1 MNPGNNRPAAYD
13 PLPTLLDSP
22 DSYPQ
27 KLDLVRACI
36 LQIELDEPAY
46 QAASF
51 LDDRILGPHT
61 RGTWL
66 PIARVAAAAKPDHDT
81 RPLHF
86 ILHTGHVG
94 STLLS
99 RLLETTGSV
108 LSLREP
114 LPLRTLADAS
124 DVLGQ
129 PESLLSEPQ
138 FELVLD
144 TFVRLWS
151 RGYTTTNCVVL
162 KATSA
167 AARVAPW
174 LMRRNAASR
183 AVYLN
188 LQAEPYLATLL
199 AGPNSPVDLRGHG
212 AERVRRL
219 RTRIATPLKPLHA
232 LTPGELTALS
242 WLAES
247 LTRRA
252 ILDQCPGRVLAVD
265 FDVFLADM
273 PRVMQRIVGHL
284 QLRTDPGWLAQL
296 GSSPALARYSKSP
309 DHDYSPAL
317 RARVLDQARRDHR
330 DEIRRGLAWLDTLAR
345 AETVVA
351 RVLEADP
358 A

>member
-1 MNPGNNRPAAYD
+1 MNPVNNGPAAYD

-22 DSYPQ
+22 SSYPQ
-27 KLDLVRACI
+27 KLDLARSCI
-36 LQIELDEPAY
+36 LQIELDEPTY

-51 LDDRILGPHT
+51 LDDRILGP
-61 RGTWL
+61 GTKGAWL
-66 PIARVAAAAKPDHDT
+66 PIERVAARARLGQHAL
-81 RPLHF
+81 PLHY

-99 RLLETTGSV
+99 RLLDTSGSV

-114 LPLRTLADAS
+114 LPLRTLAEAS

-144 TFVRLWS
+144 TFIRLWG
-151 RGYTTTNCVVL
+151 RGYATTRCVVL

-167 AARVAPW
+167 AARVAP
-174 LMRRNAASR
+174 LLLRRNDASR

-188 LQAEPYLATLL
+188 LRAEPYLATLL
-199 AGPNSPVDLRGHG
+199 AGANSPVDLRGHG
-212 AERVRRL
+212 PERMRRL
-219 RTRIATPLKPLHA
+219 RRRITTPVKPLHA
-232 LTPGELTALS
+232 LTPGELTAMS

-247 LTRRA
+247 LTRRE
-252 ILDQCPGRVLAVD
+252 ILDQWPGRVLDVD
-265 FDVFLADM
+265 FDALLGDL
-273 PRVMQRIVGHL
+273 PRVMQQIFGQL
-284 QLRTDPGWLAQL
+284 QLPADPGWLAQL
-296 GSSPALARYSKSP
+296 GSNPALTRYSKSP

-317 RARVLDQARRDHR
+317 RARVLGQARREHR
-330 DEIRRGLAWLDTLAR
+330 DEIRRGLDWLESLAR
-345 AETVVA
+345 TENAVA
-351 RVLEADP
+351 RVMEAGS

>member
-27 KLDLVRACI
+27 KLDLVRSCI

-51 LDDRILGPHT
+51 LDDRILGPGT

-66 PIARVAAAAKPDHDT
+66 PIAKVAAAAKPGHTT
-81 RPLHF
+81 RPLHY

-114 LPLRTLADAS
+114 LPLRTLAEAS

-151 RGYTTTNCVVL
+151 RGYTTTRCVVL

-174 LMRRNAASR
+174 LLRRSSASR

-199 AGPNSPVDLRGHG
+199 AGANSPVDLRGHG
-212 AERVRRL
+212 AERMRRL
-219 RTRIATPLKPLHA
+219 RTRIATAIEPLHA
-232 LTPGELTALS
+232 LTLGELTAMS

-247 LTRRA
+247 LTRRE
-252 ILDQCPGRVLAVD
+252 ILDQWPGRVLAVD
-265 FDVFLADM
+265 FDVLLGNL
-273 PRVMQRIVGHL
+273 PRVMQQIAGHL
-284 QLRTDPGWLAQL
+284 QLSADAGWLALL

-309 DHDYSPAL
+309 DHEYSPAL
-317 RARVLDQARRDHR
+317 RAQVLDQARRDHR
-330 DEIRRGLAWLDTLAR
+330 DEIRRGLAWLESLAR
-345 AETVVA
+345 AESAVA
-351 RVLEADP
+351 RVLEKDP

>member
-1 MNPGNNRPAAYD
+1 MNAGNHRPAAYD

-27 KLDLVRACI
+27 KLDLARSCI

-51 LDDRILGPHT
+51 LDDRILSPGT
-61 RGTWL
+61 RGAWL
-66 PIARVAAAAKPDHDT
+66 PIARVAAAARLGHDN

-99 RLLETTGSV
+99 RLIETAGSV

-114 LPLRTLADAS
+114 LPLRTLAEAS
-124 DVLGQ
+124 DALGQ

-151 RGYTTTNCVVL
+151 RGYPTTRCVVL

-174 LMRRNAASR
+174 ILRHISASR
-183 AVYLN
+183 AVYLS

-199 AGPNSPVDLRGHG
+199 AGANSPVDLRGHG
-212 AERVRRL
+212 AERMHRL
-219 RTRIATPLKPLHA
+219 RSRIATPLGPLHA
-232 LTPGELTALS
+232 LTPGELAAMS

-247 LTRRA
+247 LTRRE
-252 ILDQCPGRVLAVD
+252 ILDQWPGRVLAVD
-265 FDVFLADM
+265 FDVLLVDLPHAMRRIAD
-273 PRVMQRIVGHL
+273 HL
-284 QLRTDPGWLAQL
+284 QLPVDVDWLERL
-296 GSSPALARYSKSP
+296 GSSPVLARYSKSP
-309 DHDYSPAL
+309 DHEYSPAL
-317 RARVLDQARRDHR
+317 RAQVLDQARRDHR
-330 DEIRRGLAWLDTLAR
+330 DEIRRGLGWLETLAR
-345 AETVVA
+345 AESAVA
-351 RVLEADP
+351 RVLAADP

>member
-1 MNPGNNRPAAYD
+1 MNPGNHRPTAYD

-22 DSYPQ
+22 NSYPQ
-27 KLDLVRACI
+27 KLDLVRSCI

-51 LDDRILGPHT
+51 LDDRILGPGT
-61 RGTWL
+61 KGTWL
-66 PIARVAAAAKPDHDT
+66 PVERVAATTRRGHEI

-99 RLLETTGSV
+99 RLLDTTGSV

-114 LPLRTLADAS
+114 LPLRTLAEAS

-129 PESLLSEPQ
+129 PESLLGEQQ

-151 RGYTTTNCVVL
+151 RGYTTTRCVVL

-167 AARVAPW
+167 AARVAP
-174 LMRRNAASR
+174 LLLRRNAASR

-188 LQAEPYLATLL
+188 LRAEPYLATLL

-212 AERVRRL
+212 AERMRRL
-219 RTRIATPLKPLHA
+219 RTFIGAPLGSLHA
-232 LTPGELTALS
+232 LTPGELTAMS

-247 LTRRA
+247 LTRRE
-252 ILDQCPGRVLAVD
+252 ILDQWPDRVLAVD
-265 FDVFLADM
+265 FDAFLGDL
-273 PRVMQRIVGHL
+273 PQVMQQIVDHF
-284 QLRTDPGWLAQL
+284 QLPADPGWLSQL
-296 GSSPALARYSKSP
+296 DTNPALARYSKSP

-317 RARVLDQARRDHR
+317 RAQVLDQARHEHR
-330 DEIRRGLAWLDTLAR
+330 DEIRRGLDWLESLAR
-345 AETVVA
+345 TESAVA
-351 RVLEADP
+351 RALDDAS

>member
-1 MNPGNNRPAAYD
+1 MKPGNNGPAAYD

-27 KLDLVRACI
+27 KLDLGRSRI
-36 LQIELDEPAY
+36 LQIELDERAY

-51 LDDRILGPHT
+51 LDDRILGPGT
-61 RGTWL
+61 RGAWL
-66 PIARVAAAAKPDHDT
+66 PIERVAAAAQRGPQA
-81 RPLHF
+81 RPLHL

-99 RLLETTGSV
+99 RLLDTTGSI

-114 LPLRTLADAS
+114 LPLRTLAEAS

-129 PESLLSEPQ
+129 PESLLSAPQ

-151 RGYTTTNCVVL
+151 RGYATTRCVVL

-167 AARVAPW
+167 AARVAP
-174 LMRRNAASR
+174 LLLRRNAASR

-188 LQAEPYLATLL
+188 LRAEPYLATLL
-199 AGPNSPVDLRGHG
+199 AGANSPVDLRGHG
-212 AERVRRL
+212 VERMRRL
-219 RTRIATPLKPLHA
+219 RSRIGTPLGSLHA
-232 LTPGELTALS
+232 LTPGELTAMS

-247 LTRRA
+247 LTRRE
-252 ILDQCPGRVLAVD
+252 ILDQWPDRVLAVD
-265 FDVFLADM
+265 FDALLDDL
-273 PRVMQRIVGHL
+273 PRVMQQVVDRL
-284 QLRTDPGWLAQL
+284 QLPADPGWLAQL
-296 GSSPALARYSKSP
+296 ASNPALARYSKSP
-309 DHDYSPAL
+309 DHEYSPAL
-317 RARVLDQARRDHR
+317 RARVLDQARREHR
-330 DEIRRGLAWLDTLAR
+330 DEIRRGLEWLESMAR
-345 AETVVA
+345 MEKAVA
-351 RVLEADP
+351 RVLDGAS